1 MELGQGW
8 AFYRRFYPAHNL
20 DVMPGLLAP
29 ELGVGG
35 GEHFPVLVLLHNNTD
50 NPVTFH
56 LRTQLPPAWIV
67 DSTSAQHSH
76 PWPMS
81 DFTVAPHDDLSAR
94 IRLVAPRL
102 EKSQWQTITWTAD
115 AAGQVIAPMSLRVF
129 VGGR

>member
-29 ELGVGG
+29 ELGVGS
-35 GEHFPVLVLLHNNTD
+35 GEHFPVLLLLHNNTES
-50 NPVTFH
+50 PVTFH
-56 LRTQLPPAWIV
+56 LRTQFPPGWIV

-81 DFTVAPHDDLSAR
+81 DFTAGAHDDLSVR

-102 EKSQWQTITWTAD
+102 EKSQWQTITWTAN
-115 AAGQVIAPMSLRVF
+115 AGGQEIGPVSLKVF